1 MMIVFLKLTWRPWP
15 SVAHLAALAV
25 GEATVIEHLQ
35 KHVEHVRVRLL
46 HLIQQDDG
54 VGPAANRLGELTALV
69 VPHVSGRCADE
80 ALDAEL
86 LHVLGH
92 VDAHKRTLVVE
103 QALGKRLGQ
112 LGLTNA
118 GGAEEEEAADGAV
131 GVGKAR
137 TTAAY
142 GGSHCAHGLV
152 LTDDALVQLV
162 LARPRPDR

>member
-1 MMIVFLKLTWRPWP
+1 M
-15 SVAHLAALAV
+15 
-25 GEATVIEHLQ
+25 
-35 KHVEHVRVRLL
+35 RLL

-69 VPHVSGRCADE
+69 VAHVSGRRADE

-92 VDAHKRTLVVE
+92 VDAHERALVVE

-118 GGAEEEEAADGAV
+118 GGAEEEEAADGAI
-131 GVGKAR
+131 GVGQAC
-137 TTAAY
+137 AAAAN
-142 GGSHCAHGLV
+142 GGPES
-152 LTDDALVQLV
+152 
-162 LARPRPDR
+162 R